1 MQGFI
6 RSRVISGT
14 RQLCNLRPWQRCCFS
29 QVAQKEDADNGVGI
43 PKMPPF
49 DYTPPP
55 YTGPNA
61 EEILAQRK
69 EYLSPSM
76 FYFYDKPVR
85 DEIHFDFD
93 FDFDYDFDFVNVL
106 AGLDS

>member
-93 FDFDYDFDFVNVL
+93 FDYDFDFVNVL